1 MSTHLSGIRGPLTG
15 RTFALGDQPLT
26 IGRAA
31 DNLVVIA
38 SPRASR
44 HHAHIRREGA
54 AFVLYDLGSANG
66 TLVNGQRVQRAVL
79 QPGDQI
85 DIGDEVFR
93 FEAAHQQDA
102 TLLSAP
108 QAQPPAYP
116 SQPQAPP
123 AYPPQ
128 AQPPAYPSQPQAP
141 PAYLPQAHPPVY
153 SPPPAPSAYPP
164 QAQPPAYP
172 PQAQPPTPPLSAP
185 PQMRPP
191 APPYPPQS
199 AAPSHPQQTP
209 AHGYPGY
216 GPPAGHPPMYA
227 PPPPRARSGGRT
239 CLLMVVLMLALV
251 CVAGVAGAALFRDR
265 LRDIP
270 GIGSLPGIGGNP
282 SGIAPPPVHTGSA
295 TVGSG
300 QAAAISMPN
309 GPMIEVPHGAV
320 PPNPDGTPGTLT
332 FSVAPA
338 PDQPVSLPDEMALS
352 GPLYQFEP
360 EGVTFAVPVRITLPI
375 PAGTDPARVM
385 GLVTRD
391 AQSGEWVTIAGV
403 VDAAARTVS
412 AEVTHFSPYGV
423 YSYTGD
429 DPGAWRRRN
438 GGWFVLEYPG
448 PRGNS
453 PYPMCRQLPLA
464 LYLNVCIQN
473 ATLTNPGLAY
483 LLPPDHLLAIGQG
496 DSLSRPPLKAWLPAG
511 TYRVVHYIF
520 MSEINNS
527 PLYVPCRG
535 WWVKPPQVINLQPG
549 QTITFK
555 HFEPEDGVYMDS
567 FDPGTCTGTPASPPG
582 ADQPPPQPPADTGL
596 CPAKMNGE
604 WNARLTLRST
614 NDPDSQD
621 EIGDVEEAIF
631 AFQINGREAL
641 VQLVDPG
648 GERSDFA
655 RGTCSVQNGRYVID
669 LSQTDANVAMVFTLQ
684 FSGDD
689 RMTGDIKVSEGE
701 KYLIADA
708 ELTRRAGSGQSP
720 PSDQPST
727 FTDSCPAMT
736 GNWDMTMNLVS
747 STNPNV
753 PTGGTRQGVLSLRV
767 ENEKVYAQW
776 TEGGRRSQTAGGTC
790 TAQGDKRYQI
800 VLQEQMPELHPPQ
813 VQPPSEMIQAPLEEV
828 LFPITFDVQFES
840 QNRMSGNLTVLAYN
854 HKYASS
860 IVMSRR

>member
-1 MSTHLSGIRGPLTG
+1 
-15 RTFALGDQPLT
+15 
-26 IGRAA
+26 
-31 DNLVVIA
+31 
-38 SPRASR
+38 
-44 HHAHIRREGA
+44 
-54 AFVLYDLGSANG
+54 
-66 TLVNGQRVQRAVL
+66 
-79 QPGDQI
+79 
-85 DIGDEVFR
+85 
-93 FEAAHQQDA
+93 
-102 TLLSAP
+102 
-108 QAQPPAYP
+108 
-116 SQPQAPP
+116 
-123 AYPPQ
+123 
-128 AQPPAYPSQPQAP
+128 
-141 PAYLPQAHPPVY
+141 
-153 SPPPAPSAYPP
+153 
-164 QAQPPAYP
+164 
-172 PQAQPPTPPLSAP
+172 
-185 PQMRPP
+185 
-191 APPYPPQS
+191 
-199 AAPSHPQQTP
+199 
-209 AHGYPGY
+209 
-216 GPPAGHPPMYA
+216 
-227 PPPPRARSGGRT
+227 
-239 CLLMVVLMLALV
+239 
-251 CVAGVAGAALFRDR
+251 VAGVAGAFVFRDR

-270 GIGSLPGIGGNP
+270 GVSDLPGIGGNP

-300 QAAAISMPN
+300 QAVAISMPN

-423 YSYTGD
+423 YSYTGS
-429 DPGAWRRRN
+429 DPGAWQRKN
-438 GGWFVLEYPG
+438 GGWFVLEHPG
-448 PRGNS
+448 VRGDS
-453 PYPMCRQLPLA
+453 PYPMCRQQPRS
-464 LYLNVCIQN
+464 LYLNVCIQS
-473 ATLTNPGLAY
+473 ATLTDPSLSYALQPN
-483 LLPPDHLLAIGQG
+483 DFSIGQ
-496 DSLSRPPLKAWLPAG
+496 SYSYSNRREPLKVWLPAG

-527 PLYVPCRG
+527 SSYVPCRG

-549 QTITFK
+549 QTITFER
-555 HFEPEDGVYMDS
+555 FAPEDGVYMDS
-567 FDPGTCTGTPASPPG
+567 FNPGTCTGTPASPPG
-582 ADQPPPQPPADTGL
+582 ADQPPPQPPADPGL
-596 CPAKMNGE
+596 CPAKMNGD

-669 LSQTDANVAMVFTLQ
+669 LSQTDANAAMVFTLQ

-689 RMTGDIKVSEGE
+689 RMSGDIKVSEGDM
-701 KYLIADA
+701 YLIADA

-860 IVMSRR
+860 IIMSRR

>member
-1 MSTHLSGIRGPLTG
+1 MSTHLSGVRGPLIG

-26 IGRAA
+26 IGRAE
-31 DNLVVIA
+31 DNAVVIA

-44 HHAHIRREGA
+44 HHAHIRREGVS
-54 AFVLYDLGSANG
+54 FVLYDLGSANG

-79 QPGDQI
+79 QPGDLI

-93 FEAAHQQDA
+93 FEAGYQQDA

-116 SQPQAPP
+116 PPQAPP

-128 AQPPAYPSQPQAP
+128 AQPPAYPPQPQA
-141 PAYLPQAHPPVY
+141 Q
-153 SPPPAPSAYPP
+153 
-164 QAQPPAYP
+164 
-172 PQAQPPTPPLSAP
+172 

-199 AAPSHPQQTP
+199 AAPSYPQQTP
-209 AHGYPGY
+209 AQGYPGY
-216 GPPAGHPPMYA
+216 GPPAGHPPMYV

-251 CVAGVAGAALFRDR
+251 CVAGVAGAFVFRDR

-270 GIGSLPGIGGNP
+270 GVSDLPGIGGNP

-423 YSYTGD
+423 YSYTGN
-429 DPGAWRRRN
+429 DPDAWQRKN
-438 GGWFVLEYPG
+438 GGWFVLEHPG
-448 PRGNS
+448 VRGDS
-453 PYPMCRQLPLA
+453 PYPMCRQQPRS
-464 LYLNVCIQN
+464 LYLNVCIQS
-473 ATLTNPGLAY
+473 ATLTDPSLSYALQPNNF
-483 LLPPDHLLAIGQG
+483 AIGQ
-496 DSLSRPPLKAWLPAG
+496 SYSYSNRREPLKVWLPAG

-527 PLYVPCRG
+527 PSYVPCMG
-535 WWVKPPQVINLQPG
+535 WWVKPPQVINLQAG
-549 QTITFK
+549 QTVTFARFAPK
-555 HFEPEDGVYMDS
+555 DGVYMDS
-567 FDPGTCTGTPASPPG
+567 FDPDTCTGTPASPPG
-582 ADQPPPQPPADTGL
+582 VTQPPHQPPADTGL

-614 NDPDSQD
+614 NDPDLQD
-621 EIGDVEEAIF
+621 EIGDVEEGIF

-648 GERSDFA
+648 GERSDLA

-669 LSQTDANVAMVFTLQ
+669 LSQTDANAAMVFTLQ

-689 RMTGDIKVSEGE
+689 RMTGDIKISEGE

-720 PSDQPST
+720 SGDQPST

-747 STNPNV
+747 STNPGV
-753 PTGGTRQGVLSLRV
+753 PTGRTRQGVLNLRV
-767 ENEKVYAQW
+767 ENETVYAQW
-776 TEGGRRSQTAGGTC
+776 TEGGRQSQTAGGTC

-813 VQPPSEMIQAPLEEV
+813 VQPPSEMIQAPLEEL
-828 LFPITFDVQFES
+828 LFPITFDVQFEN
-840 QNRMSGNLTVLAYN
+840 QNRMSGNLTVLAYGE
-854 HKYASS
+854 KYVSS
-860 IVMSRR
+860 VVLSRR

>member
-1 MSTHLSGIRGPLTG
+1 MPPHLSGIRGPLTG

-141 PAYLPQAHPPVY
+141 PAYPPQAHPPVY

-216 GPPAGHPPMYA
+216 GLPAGHPPMYA

-338 PDQPVSLPDEMALS
+338 PEQAVTLPDDMALS

-511 TYRVVHYIF
+511 TYQVVHYIF

-527 PLYVPCRG
+527 PLYVPCKG

-549 QTITFK
+549 QTVTFAR
-555 HFEPEDGVYMDS
+555 FAPEDGVYMDS

-582 ADQPPPQPPADTGL
+582 VTQPPHQPPADTGL
-596 CPAKMNGE
+596 CPAKMNGD

-669 LSQTDANVAMVFTLQ
+669 LSQTDANAAMVFTLQ

-689 RMTGDIKVSEGE
+689 RMSGDIKVSEGE

-720 PSDQPST
+720 SGDQPST

-747 STNPNV
+747 STNPDV
-753 PTGGTRQGVLSLRV
+753 PTGGTRQGVLNLRV
-767 ENEKVYAQW
+767 ENETVYAQW